1 MKLIG
6 TFTLLVLLVL
16 AAIYCILTVVY
27 FPPTHHLGVQRYL
40 VPFSVL
46 SIISLIALWQSRR
59 QAEDVDLK
67 QLTRFMN
74 WLSIWAIGYALV
86 IHLMYF
92 LHLTMYISDYLQP
105 YRFPLIVL
113 ILIVCLGIAFARARK
128 AKAQRTK
135 VAAATYLSSLII
147 SALVLNWATLYAD
160 RNFEIRRDYTQSE
173 EGTLVGQQA
182 PYLELIFTDGRR
194 ADLSAYSGKVLVVNF
209 WATWC
214 APCYGS
220 LRSLMDFAEPF
231 VATQV
236 QFLPVSLDSLSKNVR
251 NELHWDIVSPI
262 IKELEKDGMGIW
274 TNEAS
279 AELWKPHP
287 ISSVYVIDK
296 HGVIRFSHL
305 GYFLYGKGTKNSFFS
320 KLRKEI
326 SKLAEET

>member
-27 FPPTHHLGVQRYL
+27 FPPPHPLGVQRYL

-46 SIISLIALWQSRR
+46 SVISLIALWQSRR
-59 QAEDVDLK
+59 EAEDVDMK

-92 LHLTMYISDYLQP
+92 LHLTMYISDYLEP

-113 ILIVCLGIAFARARK
+113 ILIICLGIAFARARK
-128 AKAQRTK
+128 AQARRTK
-135 VAAATYLSSLII
+135 VATVTYLSSLVI
-147 SALVLNWATLYAD
+147 SALVLNWVTLYAD

-194 ADLSAYSGKVLVVNF
+194 ADLSAYSGKVIVVNF

-214 APCYGS
+214 APCYES
-220 LRSLMDFAEPF
+220 LLSLMEFAIPLDS
-231 VATQV
+231 TQV
-236 QFLPVSLDSLSKNVR
+236 QFLPVSLDSLRKSVR
-251 NELHWDIVSPI
+251 NELHWEIVSPMI
-262 IKELEKDGMGIW
+262 EKLEKDRLAIW
-274 TNEAS
+274 ANEVS
-279 AELWKPHP
+279 YEPWKPNP
-287 ISSVYVIDK
+287 ISSLYVIDK
-296 HGVIRFSHL
+296 RGVVRYSHI
-305 GYFLYGKGTKNSFFS
+305 GYYLYGKGTKSSFFS
-320 KLRKEI
+320 RLKKEI
-326 SKLAEET
+326 ARLTEET